1 MQRDEEARVNL
12 SRNDR
17 SGLMAN
23 PRQREPRVRMNYGIL
38 VQNSRSVEHEK
49 KKRKEKNRRKV
60 ARE

>member
-23 PRQREPRVRMNYGIL
+23 SRQREPRVRMNYGIL
-38 VQNSRSVEHEK
+38 VQNSRSVEQE
-49 KKRKEKNRRKV
+49 KKRKE
-60 ARE
+60 

>member
-17 SGLMAN
+17 SELMAN
-23 PRQREPRVRMNYGIL
+23 PRQREARVRMNYEIL

-49 KKRKEKNRRKV
+49 KEKNRRKV